1 MDSVVWKEKENNVL
15 LTNENHLKNI
25 ALEKEVALKA
35 STNRERALKSVQ
47 LKREKTTKTVL
58 LIGSSLLLLAAASVR
73 CMYKKQKD
81 KNAIIERQPEHLQ
94 VLMIEIHHRVKN
106 NLQVISSLL
115 DLQSM
120 TIADNQAS
128 EAVKEGKNRV
138 QRMALTHQ
146 NLYSEN
152 NIKGIKAKEYVS
164 NLLRSLCDSYNIT
177 TDKVKV
183 ILAIDDLNLGVDTM
197 IPPGLVLNELVSTS
211 LKYAFRKGKPG
222 ELSIILKE
230 EDAYLLL
237 TVSDNSVGY
246 PEGISIKDSKPFGM
260 EMIRAFAQKFKA
272 RVDIYTNDGAVIEMQ
287 ITKYNLA

>member
-1 MDSVVWKEKENNVL
+1 M
-15 LTNENHLKNI
+15 
-25 ALEKEVALKA
+25 LKA

-246 PEGISIKDSKPFGM
+246 PEGISIKDSKSFGM